1 MAIEKVVNIKVQE
14 QGLDEVNAKVV
25 RLENSLDDLEAQNK
39 SLSSSMASSGKSV
52 LDNGGAMGILNELTG
67 GLAMT
72 VKDAVESMDLF
83 TKSTKVQTAFQKIQT
98 FVMGTSTGALKAFRV
113 ALISTGIGA
122 LIVGV
127 GLLIANFDKVQ
138 KYVQMAVD
146 KFKGMGDGIKLLIS
160 VIFPFIGA
168 IRLIVAG
175 LEEMGLIDDD
185 VTAKAKKNTELR
197 IKGLESEK
205 NKLTD
210 KYDSE
215 IRLAKAAGKSTVELE
230 EAKRQAI
237 LKTLYAL
244 NEAERAR
251 IKSGDST
258 EEDIKKWNDR
268 QKEITKLQEDSKVAE
283 IEAETER
290 QNKIKEARDAAN
302 QKARDDKKAADEKA
316 KADEKT
322 RLDNIK
328 KINENYAKQIE
339 DFNATTDLQKL
350 ELDKKRAEDE
360 LNALNAS
367 ESDKLKLKEF
377 YKLKEQELT
386 KNNNLAIDAINLE
399 YDDKLKELQ
408 AVTDE
413 QKADLEEE
421 KLAKEEEKKIL
432 ELEKLGATEEQKKS
446 IRDYYAGVRLA
457 KEQTDAEKQ
466 VQIDEMVKDAKIAI
480 ADRTLDLISEIAGK
494 GSKIGKAVAVAQA
507 TISGVQGVQNAF
519 TTANASPITSVFPA
533 YPFIQAGL
541 AGAFSLLQIKKIM
554 STDASGASGASSAS
568 ASSSGGGGGAA
579 PPSFNLVQGTGSN
592 QIAQG
597 LASQTRPLQAY
608 VVASNV
614 TSQQEMDRNIVESAS
629 V

>member
-1 MAIEKVVNIKVQE
+1 MVEKVVNIKVQE
-14 QGLDEVNAKVV
+14 HGLDEVNAKVV

-72 VKDAVESMDLF
+72 VKDAVEAMDLF
-83 TKSTKVQTAFQKIQT
+83 TKSTKVQTVFQKIQT
-98 FVMGTSTGALKAFRV
+98 FVMGTSTGALKAFRI

-122 LIVGV
+122 LIVGLGV
-127 GLLIANFDKVQ
+127 LIANFDKVQ

-146 KFKGMGDGIKLLIS
+146 KFNGMGDGIKLLIS

-197 IKGLESEK
+197 IKGLDSEK

-283 IEAETER
+283 IETETER
-290 QNKIKEARDAAN
+290 QNKIREARDAAN
-302 QKARDDKKAADEKA
+302 QKAREARKKEIEDEKQRQLEA
-316 KADEKT
+316 
-322 RLDNIK
+322 
-328 KINENYAKQIE
+328 Y
-339 DFNATTDLQKL
+339 NAGVT
-350 ELDKKRAEDE
+350 EEA
-360 LNALNAS
+360 NH
-367 ESDKLKLKEF
+367 KE
-377 YKLKEQELT
+377 
-386 KNNNLAIDAINLE
+386 
-399 YDDKLKELQ
+399 KLKELRKKYAEEQEQEELDEADRSAQ
-408 AVTDE
+408 AAIKAYNDKIALE
-413 QKADLEEE
+413 QKTADEE
-421 KLAKEEEKKIL
+421 
-432 ELEKLGATEEQKKS
+432 
-446 IRDYYAGVRLA
+446 
-457 KEQTDAEKQ
+457 
-466 VQIDEMVKDAKIAI
+466 IAI
-480 ADRTLDLISEIAGK
+480 QEEVLRQKEVIAEANMNIVTKSVDLLGQLSGKSKALQKAGIIA
-494 GSKIGKAVAVAQA
+494 SAAIGIYSVIKDTQAANVAAIAPPPLGLGPVAGIGLQTKNTIGGALSIASITAASAKALKAVGGGSA
-507 TISGVQGVQNAF
+507 GGG
-519 TTANASPITSVFPA
+519 SV
-533 YPFIQAGL
+533 GG
-541 AGAFSLLQIKKIM
+541 GA
-554 STDASGASGASSAS
+554 
-568 ASSSGGGGGAA
+568 SGGGGGSQA
-579 PPSFNLVQGTGSN
+579 PSFNLVQGTGSN

-614 TSQQEMDRNIVESAS
+614 TSQQELDRNIVESAS